1 MARCILKNTYRYPLM
16 VGLPS
21 FYNTKL
27 PVSIREN
34 KRLLRLMTAL
44 SIALVEATITCPIE
58 RLKVLFMTTNDKI
71 SYTQFFK
78 SNSGNLFK
86 ELFRG
91 YTPLF
96 MR

>member
-1 MARCILKNTYRYPLM
+1 M
-16 VGLPS
+16 VGLPT

-27 PVSIREN
+27 PVSIKEN
-34 KRLLRLMTAL
+34 KKLLRLMTAL

-58 RLKVLFMTTNDKI
+58 RLKVLFMTTTDKI
-71 SYTQFFK
+71 TYNQFFK
-78 SNSGNLFK
+78 SNKGNLFK

>member
-27 PVSIREN
+27 PASIREN

-71 SYTQFFK
+71 SY
-78 SNSGNLFK
+78 
-86 ELFRG
+86 
-91 YTPLF
+91 
-96 MR
+96 